1 MFFLRFLFLLLAI
14 AGPCGAAFADAPVN
28 ETSALARLKA
38 DLLANPSATQV
49 LTRWCGDLHLA
60 APAVIRAERDLAAD
74 KPATPD
80 IRAALGAATDE
91 PIRYRR
97 VKLMCGTHILSEADN
112 WYRPSQLTL
121 AMNKALMETD
131 TPFGTVV
138 RTLGFSRRTLD
149 AATNAEPGTVLRVR
163 ALLLAGAAPF
173 SLVVENYRP
182 ELVSGLVA
190 APGH

>member
-1 MFFLRFLFLLLAI
+1 MSFIRPLLFVLAM
-14 AGPCGAAFADAPVN
+14 AGTCSAAFAQDG
-28 ETSALARLKA
+28 ALARLKA

-60 APAVIRAERDLAAD
+60 SPAVIRAMRDRAAD
-74 KPATPD
+74 KPATPE
-80 IRAALGAATDE
+80 IRATLGAAGDE

-112 WYRPSQLTL
+112 WYRPSQLTA
-121 AMNKALMETD
+121 AMNAQLDETD

-138 RTLGFSRRTLD
+138 RPLGFSRRTLD
-149 AATNAEPGTVLRVR
+149 VAAGSDAMTVLRVR
-163 ALLLAGAAPF
+163 GLLMAGGAPF

-182 ELVSGLVA
+182 ELV
-190 APGH
+190 APAGR

>member
-1 MFFLRFLFLLLAI
+1 MSFIRPLLFVLAM
-14 AGPCGAAFADAPVN
+14 AGTCSAAFAQDG
-28 ETSALARLKA
+28 ALARLKA

-60 APAVIRAERDLAAD
+60 SPAVIRAMRDRAAD
-74 KPATPD
+74 KPATPE
-80 IRAALGAATDE
+80 IRATLGAAGDE

-112 WYRPSQLTL
+112 WYRPSQLTEATNRTL
-121 AMNKALMETD
+121 DETD

-138 RTLGFSRRTLD
+138 WPLGFSRRTLD
-149 AATNAEPGTVLRVR
+149 VAAGSDAMTVLRVR
-163 ALLLAGAAPF
+163 GLLMAGGAPF

-182 ELVSGLVA
+182 ELV
-190 APGH
+190 APAGR

>member
-1 MFFLRFLFLLLAI
+1 MTFIRFLLLLLAI
-14 AGPCGAAFADAPVN
+14 AGPCNAAFADDR
-28 ETSALARLKA
+28 ALARLKA

-60 APAVIRAERDLAAD
+60 APAVIRAERDSTD
-74 KPATPD
+74 KPATPE
-80 IRAALGAATDE
+80 IRALLGAATDE

-112 WYRPSQLTL
+112 WYRPMLLTP
-121 AMNKALMETD
+121 AMNKALDESD

-138 RTLGFSRRTLD
+138 RPLGFSRRTLD
-149 AATNAEPGTVLRVR
+149 VATNADAGTVLRVR

-182 ELVSGLVA
+182 DLIA
-190 APGH
+190 PPGH

>member
-1 MFFLRFLFLLLAI
+1 MLFLRLSVLLLAL
-14 AGPCGAAFADAPVN
+14 AGPCGAAFADAPIN

-49 LTRWCGDLHLA
+49 LTKWCGDLRLA
-60 APAVIRAERDLAAD
+60 TPAVIRAERDLTD
-74 KPATPD
+74 KPATPE
-80 IRAALGAATDE
+80 IRTLLGAANGE
-91 PIRYRR
+91 AIRYRR
-97 VKLMCGTHILSEADN
+97 VRLMCGTHILSQADN
-112 WYRPSQLTL
+112 WYRPSQLTP
-121 AMNKALMETD
+121 AMNKALDESD

-138 RTLGFSRRTLD
+138 RPLGFSRRTLD

-182 ELVSGLVA
+182 DLIA
-190 APGH
+190 PPGH

>member
-1 MFFLRFLFLLLAI
+1 MLFLRFLFLLLAI
-14 AGPCGAAFADAPVN
+14 AGPCGEAFSDD
-28 ETSALARLKA
+28 SALARLKA

-49 LTRWCGDLHLA
+49 LTKWCGDLHLA
-60 APAVIRAERDLAAD
+60 TPAVIRAERDLTD

-80 IRAALGAATDE
+80 IRALLGAASDE

-97 VKLMCGTHILSEADN
+97 VRLMCGTHILSEADN
-112 WYRPSQLTL
+112 WYRPSQLTP

-138 RTLGFSRRTLD
+138 RPLGFSRRTLD
-149 AATNAEPGTVLRVR
+149 AAINADAGTVLRVR

-182 ELVSGLVA
+182 ALVA
-190 APGH
+190 ARRH